1 MNPALDC
8 VDLASELLGGVT
20 LAASDDFFAAKEN
33 LLKPAA
39 PVFLPERYTEFGKWM
54 DGWESRRKRIPG
66 HDWCVIKLG
75 LAGILRGA
83 DVDTSFFTGNF
94 PSHCSIEAC
103 TLSND
108 DWKNASWMP
117 IVAKSRLQG
126 GSHNPFDIDD
136 EERRTHIRLNIFPDG
151 GVARLRVYGE
161 VLPDLDA
168 IARSGQPVD
177 FASVQNG
184 GLALTCSDMYF
195 GSKNNLIMPGR
206 PVNMGGGWETKRRR
220 GPGYDWIIVRLGAR
234 CHFEKIGIET
244 EHFKGNYPDRCSL
257 DACDAPGALVED
269 LATGAVRWMEVLP
282 ATKLGPDAVHEFTS
296 ELLTPGP
303 FSHVRLKIYPDGG
316 ISRLRV
322 FGRLES

>member
-8 VDLASELLGGVT
+8 IDLASELFGGMA

-39 PVFLPERYTEFGKWM
+39 AVFLPERYTEFGKWM
-54 DGWESRRKRIPG
+54 DGWESRRKRTPG

-75 LAGILRGA
+75 LPGILRGA

-108 DWKNASWMP
+108 DWKNASWTP
-117 IVAKSRLQG
+117 VVPKSRLQG
-126 GSHNPFDIDD
+126 GAHNPFDIDD
-136 EERRTHIRLNIFPDG
+136 RSRRTHVRLNIFPDG
-151 GVARLRVYGE
+151 GVARLRVYGD
-161 VLPDLDA
+161 VQPDLEA
-168 IARSGQPVD
+168 IARGSHHVD

-184 GLALTCSDMYF
+184 GLALSCSDMYF

-234 CHFEKIGIET
+234 CLIEKIAIET
-244 EHFKGNYPDRCSL
+244 EHFKGNYPDSCSL
-257 DACDAPGALVED
+257 EACDAAGALTED
-269 LATGAVRWMEVLP
+269 LATGTVRWLDVLP
-282 ATKLGPDAVHEFTS
+282 TTPLGPDAVHEFKN
-296 ELLTPGP
+296 ELISAGP